1 MRHQFQLQL
10 QRTLLLLYNHNI
22 IIHNYRQW
30 HAARSYYGEVHT
42 NNNST
47 SYSNTFCVLIVEDS
61 MTCDCICTSLVY
73 CCVRQIVFVHRC
85 AYS

>member
-10 QRTLLLLYNHNI
+10 QRTLLLLYNRNNNII

-42 NNNST
+42 NNDST
-47 SYSNTFCVLIVEDS
+47 SYSNTFCVLLKTV
-61 MTCDCICTSLVY
+61 
-73 CCVRQIVFVHRC
+73 
-85 AYS
+85 